1 MKRFWCAFFLLF
13 PAAWGQIPAVQ
24 WESQRAEILKHY
36 RDLIQIDTSSPPG
49 NETRAVEYLQKVF
62 ATEGIP
68 TKTFAVDSARANLVA
83 RIKGNGSKRPV
94 LLMAHTDVVSIQRE
108 KWPVDPF
115 GAVIK
120 DGYVWGRGSN
130 DDKDKLASNLMV
142 MLLLKRSGVQLDRDV
157 IFLAESGEEGD
168 SQFGAKFMADQH
180 FDEIDA
186 EFALTEAGSALIR
199 NGEVVSLGIETA
211 EKVPHPVRLV
221 ATGIS
226 GHASRPRV
234 DNAVVHLAGAVAK
247 LAAWQTP
254 MRLNDTTR
262 SYFEK
267 LATVST
273 PEEAARYNGLTRPDR
288 TAAIQ
293 QYLAQNEPN
302 HYSMLRT
309 SVVPTILKAGF
320 RTNVIPSEAEATI
333 DIRALPDED
342 MPKFF
347 AEMKR
352 IINDPAVKIE
362 ETDFGARPAT
372 PPSRLDTEM
381 YLALERAA
389 KRIYPHATVMPLMGT
404 GATDMAFLRPKG
416 VQANGIG
423 PPATQDDAINFGAHS
438 DVERLQ
444 ESSLYS
450 FVEFTWDA
458 VADVVVHK

>member
-83 RIKGNGSKRPV
+83 RIRGNGSKRPV

-416 VQANGIG
+416 VQAYGIG